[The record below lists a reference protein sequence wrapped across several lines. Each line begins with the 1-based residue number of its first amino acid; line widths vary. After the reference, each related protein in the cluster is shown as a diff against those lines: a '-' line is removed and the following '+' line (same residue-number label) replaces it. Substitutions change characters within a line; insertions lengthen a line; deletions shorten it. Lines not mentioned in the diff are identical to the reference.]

1 MKIEQPRQLMHYII
15 DLLKAV
21 TNYLTYRFTGHA
33 VEWENNVKER
43 TKQTMILKG
52 ALDVKDDE
60 QNYPYNTEFGNGRT
74 QKEMEEIDEEELLG
88 I

>member
-1 MKIEQPRQLMHYII
+1 MKIERKPLIHHII

-21 TNYLTYRFTGHA
+21 TNYLAYRFTGHA
-33 VEWENNVKER
+33 IEWENNVKER

-52 ALDVKDDE
+52 ALDA
-60 QNYPYNTEFGNGRT
+60 